1 MHRALTAVVAVA
13 VVAGASAVGAGGCV
27 LTRNTTQLG
36 HGGTGRVYDLRLSET
51 RGEVGKPFR
60 AEVSWSDNFIT
71 RPEVSVSGLPPGLR
85 YDPATHAVVGTP
97 GKAGFFQVD
106 LGVRQK
112 PTGEPGHRPTADER
126 WWPATVE
133 LDIYKPVSP

>member
-1 MHRALTAVVAVA
+1 MNRASVVAVA
-13 VVAGASAVGAGGCV
+13 VVAAVASAVGAGGCV
-27 LTRNTTQLG
+27 STRNTTQLG

-60 AEVSWSDNFIT
+60 AEVTWSDNFIT
-71 RPEVSVSGLPPGLR
+71 RPEVSVSGLPPGLS
-85 YDPATHAVVGTP
+85 YDPAARTVAGTP
-97 GKAGFFQVD
+97 GQAGFFKVN
-106 LGVRQK
+106 LAVRQK
-112 PTGEPGHRPTADER
+112 PTAEPGHRPTADER